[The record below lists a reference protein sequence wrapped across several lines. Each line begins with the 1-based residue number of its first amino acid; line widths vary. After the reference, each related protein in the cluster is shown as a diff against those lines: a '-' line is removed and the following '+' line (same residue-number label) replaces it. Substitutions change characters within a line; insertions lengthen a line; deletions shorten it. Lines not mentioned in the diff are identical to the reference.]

1 MRQKE
6 RPAAYTRQQDLFD
19 HLAAE
24 HGFVCFRPDYHGKD
38 RDANTVLFYT
48 KEDHAVN
55 EQLDKAG
62 VSYKVGGDKNYKGPF
77 ITFENTDANG
87 CLSCEFGNHGKL
99 DPRGIRAKDTLKGA
113 VLLAWVAEKERD
125 YLQGIGGILTL
136 SEMDNPYNDLN
147 REMIDAYRLRYGTAY
162 LGSVN
167 LNGERGNRIMSGE
180 ESVYEEYTGQK
191 VCNCSCDFIIPV
203 ADKTLEKMILDWNT
217 HSININVE
225 RITARISAIGGKY
238 IIWR

>member
-6 RPAAYTRQQDLFD
+6 KPITYDLQQALFD
-19 HLAAE
+19 RLAAE
-24 HGFVCFRPDYHGKD
+24 HGFVCFRPNYHGKG

-55 EQLDKAG
+55 EQLEKAG
-62 VSYKVGGDKNYKGPF
+62 VPYEVGGDKNYKKPF
-77 ITFENTDANG
+77 FTFENTDANG
-87 CLSCEFGNHGKL
+87 CLSYEFGNHGKL
-99 DPRGIRAKDTLKGA
+99 DLRGIRAEDTLKGA
-113 VLLAWVAEKERD
+113 VLLAWIEKRERD
-125 YLQGIGGILTL
+125 YIRGIGGYLTL
-136 SEMDNPYNDLN
+136 SEADDPYNDLN
-147 REMIDAYRLRYGTAY
+147 REMIAAFKLRYGAAY

-167 LNGERGNRIMSGE
+167 LYGERGKRMMSGE

-191 VCNCSCDFIIPV
+191 VYNCTCDFIVPV
-203 ADKTLEKMILDWNT
+203 ADETLEKMILDWNT